1 MMKHIYLIIGVMLL
15 LVSCNG
21 RQHTAENAVAEF
33 MAENLSN
40 AKDRKITNFS
50 RLDSTNKVKDSVIV
64 VLRSN
69 AETSGRYKKG
79 MRYAQPSARKMLFIV
94 RVSYKLGEAECS
106 DTYYLDESLE
116 KVVAVKNN

>member
-40 AKDRKITNFS
+40 AKDMKITNFS

-64 VLRSN
+64 VLRKQADATRKVCDMHSLRHGKCSSLC
-69 AETSGRYKKG
+69 ASATS
-79 MRYAQPSARKMLFIV
+79 S
-94 RVSYKLGEAECS
+94 
-106 DTYYLDESLE
+106 E
-116 KVVAVKNN
+116 KRNVATHTTSTSRLRRL

>member
-40 AKDRKITNFS
+40 AKDMKITNIG
-50 RLDSTNKVKDSVIV
+50 LYTLVI
-64 VLRSN
+64 
-69 AETSGRYKKG
+69 
-79 MRYAQPSARKMLFIV
+79 
-94 RVSYKLGEAECS
+94 
-106 DTYYLDESLE
+106 
-116 KVVAVKNN
+116 

>member
-1 MMKHIYLIIGVMLL
+1 MLL
-15 LVSCNG
+15 LVSCTG
-21 RQHTAENAVAEF
+21 RQHTAENAVVEF

-40 AKDRKITNFS
+40 AKDMKITNFS

-79 MRYAQPSARKMLFIV
+79 MRYAQKMLFIV